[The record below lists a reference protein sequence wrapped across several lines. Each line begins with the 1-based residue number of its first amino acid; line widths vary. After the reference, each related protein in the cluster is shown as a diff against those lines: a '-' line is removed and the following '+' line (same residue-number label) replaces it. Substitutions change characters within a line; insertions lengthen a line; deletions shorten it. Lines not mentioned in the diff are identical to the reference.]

1 MYTCILLWSFRQS
14 AWKQQIRDVVC
25 LDLSY
30 EDPFVPQTQIIY
42 HGSTV
47 KASLLWSIVLLHSS
61 IHSSVD
67 SEIGCCIQD
76 GFFIKSTMK
85 RLE

>member
-14 AWKQQIRDVVC
+14 AWKQLIETVVC

-30 EDPFVPQTQIIY
+30 EDPFVPQTQIMY

-47 KASLLWSIVLLHSS
+47 KASLL
-61 IHSSVD
+61 
-67 SEIGCCIQD
+67 
-76 GFFIKSTMK
+76 
-85 RLE
+85 